1 MTVAIE
7 KMTLEEF
14 LAYDDG
20 TDKLYELENGELIDM
35 PSESE
40 INRRIAMFVLA
51 HFLQLGIPAYRL
63 TMKTEVAVSG
73 SRVSVRVP
81 DLLVLS
87 EELATEMDG
96 ASRSIVL
103 MDMPPP
109 LLVVEVV
116 SPNQEKRDY
125 RYKRTEYAARGIAEY
140 WIVDPIAQKVT
151 VLEWVEGEDLDF
163 WLRQF
168 AGKLPYEQLWEV
180 FAPVLEALET
190 IHAEGFV
197 HRDLKPA
204 NILVMGDGVE
214 RGRVKIADMG
224 FARLFNSPLKPM
236 ADLGRDSLMKLKRF
250 NCQFF

>member
-1 MTVAIE
+1 MTVAIQ

-35 PSESE
+35 ASESE
-40 INRRIAMFVLA
+40 INRRVAMFLLA
-51 HFLQLGIPAYRL
+51 YFLQLGIPAYRL

-73 SRVSVRVP
+73 SRVSVWVP

-96 ASRSIVL
+96 ATRSIVL

-125 RYKRTEYAARGIAEY
+125 RYKRSEYAARGIAEY
-140 WIVDPIAQKVT
+140 WIVDPIQSQVT
-151 VLEWVEGEDLDF
+151 VLEWVEGLYEEQVFVGDNQIESSILEKLDLTVD
-163 WLRQF
+163 R
-168 AGKLPYEQLWEV
+168 
-180 FAPVLEALET
+180 VLQ
-190 IHAEGFV
+190 
-197 HRDLKPA
+197 
-204 NILVMGDGVE
+204 
-214 RGRVKIADMG
+214 
-224 FARLFNSPLKPM
+224 AR
-236 ADLGRDSLMKLKRF
+236 
-250 NCQFF
+250 

>member
-1 MTVAIE
+1 LNGDVRICEYALAEGVGMTIASQ
-7 KMTLEEF
+7 KMTLAEF

-20 TDKLYELENGELIDM
+20 TDKLYELEHGELIDM
-35 PSESE
+35 PAESE
-40 INRRIAMFVLA
+40 INRRIAGFLFA

-87 EELATEMDG
+87 EELAAEMEG

-151 VLEWVEGEDLDF
+151 VLEWVEGWYEE
-163 WLRQF
+163 QVF
-168 AGKLPYEQLWEV
+168 AGDNKIESS
-180 FAPVLEALET
+180 VLGSL
-190 IHAEGFV
+190 
-197 HRDLKPA
+197 DLTVDRV
-204 NILVMGDGVE
+204 LQ
-214 RGRVKIADMG
+214 GR
-224 FARLFNSPLKPM
+224 
-236 ADLGRDSLMKLKRF
+236 
-250 NCQFF
+250 

>member
-1 MTVAIE
+1 MTVAIQ
-7 KMTLEEF
+7 KMTLAEF

-20 TDKLYELENGELIDM
+20 TDNLYELENGELINM
-35 PSESE
+35 ASESE
-40 INRRIAMFVLA
+40 INRRVAMFLLA
-51 HFLQLGIPAYRL
+51 YFLQLGIPAYRL

-125 RYKRTEYAARGIAEY
+125 RYKRSEYAARGIAEY

-151 VLEWVEGEDLDF
+151 VLEWVEGLYEEKVFDGDNQIESSILEKLDLTVD
-163 WLRQF
+163 R
-168 AGKLPYEQLWEV
+168 
-180 FAPVLEALET
+180 VLQ
-190 IHAEGFV
+190 
-197 HRDLKPA
+197 
-204 NILVMGDGVE
+204 
-214 RGRVKIADMG
+214 
-224 FARLFNSPLKPM
+224 AR
-236 ADLGRDSLMKLKRF
+236 
-250 NCQFF
+250 